1 MVPYT
6 IAETASDAIISTD
19 NRGSIVYWNQ
29 SAEAIFGYSA
39 DEATGKLVTIIIP
52 EQYRELFDRGL
63 EEVVS
68 TGSTGLVGNSIE
80 TAGLRKDGSIFPC
93 ELSMTSWEIRHESY
107 FTVIIRDISEH
118 RHSQCRPCPGVVLRT
133 IYTHSYSH

>member
-1 MVPYT
+1 MVPYS

-52 EQYRELFDRGL
+52 EQYRELFDRKYR
-63 EEVVS
+63 S
-68 TGSTGLVGNSIE
+68 
-80 TAGLRKDGSIFPC
+80 C
-93 ELSMTSWEIRHESY
+93 W
-107 FTVIIRDISEH
+107 
-118 RHSQCRPCPGVVLRT
+118 
-133 IYTHSYSH
+133 